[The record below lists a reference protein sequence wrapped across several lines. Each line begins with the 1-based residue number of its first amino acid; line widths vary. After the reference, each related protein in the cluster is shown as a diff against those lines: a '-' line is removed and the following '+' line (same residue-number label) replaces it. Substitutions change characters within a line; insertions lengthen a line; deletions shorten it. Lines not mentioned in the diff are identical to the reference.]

1 MKPFTYKDYLYYKKQ
16 KVRNLEEKLNISQEF
31 YNRIYKI
38 SNKDFSENALLSGNL
53 QEEKEEYLIE
63 EEKNL
68 KIKKEINQ
76 IHDKTY
82 KTILSN
88 KKEVVKLINSTLNFL
103 DEKYQIKEDE
113 IEKYNSSFI
122 TKSLKNRESD
132 VIYRMKE
139 KEVFFLIEQQS
150 KIDNM
155 MPYRIL
161 EYCMLI
167 MEDAIDKRKAKTK
180 GYKYPKVYPIVL
192 YTGKNEWKE
201 VKRIEECQEKLEGI
215 EEQGFSQYSLIDI
228 NKYTKEELLEK
239 EGILSKILILEK
251 TKTEKELVKDMKDI
265 VKTKM
270 TKEEKELLEEIVYRI
285 FANNIE
291 KEKIE
296 GIMKKLESK
305 EEQEMVIEE
314 VLKKSREREFNKGKK
329 IGLQKGRELGVSE
342 GRKIGISEGRKL
354 GVSEGRKIGVNEGR
368 EIGIQEGRKEEK
380 NKIIIEM
387 IRNEVGDNI
396 IMKIVN
402 INEEELEKIKKKL
415 NSKEI
420 N

>member
-88 KKEVVKLINSTLNFL
+88 KKEVVKLINSTLNLL

-150 KIDNM
+150 KIDNR

-167 MEDAIDKRKAKTK
+167 MEDVIDKRKSKTK

-192 YTGKNEWKE
+192 YTGKTEWKE

-215 EEQGFSQYSLIDI
+215 EEKGFSEYSLIDI
-228 NKYTKEELLEK
+228 NKYTKNELLKK
-239 EGILSKILILEK
+239 EGILSKVMILEK
-251 TKTEKELVKDMKDI
+251 TKTERELIKDLKNI
-265 VKTKM
+265 IKTKM
-270 TKEEKELLEEIVYRI
+270 TKEEKELLEEIVYKI
-285 FANNIE
+285 FANDIE

-296 GIMKKLESK
+296 EIMKKLEGK

-314 VLKKSREREFNKGKK
+314 VLRKSREREFKKGISEGKK
-329 IGLQKGRELGVSE
+329 LGLQKGRELGVNE
-342 GRKIGISEGRKL
+342 GRKI
-354 GVSEGRKIGVNEGR
+354 GVSEGRKL
-368 EIGIQEGRKEEK
+368 GIQEGRKEEK

-396 IMKIVN
+396 IMKIVD
-402 INEEELEKIKKKL
+402 IDEEELKKVKKKL
-415 NSKEI
+415 NSKKK

>member
-16 KVRNLEEKLNISQEF
+16 KIKTLKEELNISEEF
-31 YNRIYKI
+31 YNKIYKI
-38 SNKDFSENALLSGNL
+38 FKKESIESQTLSGNL
-53 QEEKEEYLIE
+53 QEEKAEYLVE
-63 EEKNL
+63 SEKNL
-68 KIKKEINQ
+68 KPKQEVNQ

-88 KKEVVKLINSTLNFL
+88 KKEVVKLINSTLNL
-103 DEKYQIKEDE
+103 LEEKYQIKEDE

-192 YTGKNEWKE
+192 YTGKREWKE

-215 EEQGFSQYSLIDI
+215 EEKGFSQYSLIDI

-265 VKTKM
+265 IKTKM
-270 TKEEKELLEEIVYRI
+270 TKEEKELLEEIVYKI
-285 FANNIE
+285 FANDIE

-296 GIMKKLESK
+296 GIMKKLEK
-305 EEQEMVIEE
+305 REEKEMVIEE
-314 VLKKSREREFNKGKK
+314 VLRKSREREFKK
-329 IGLQKGRELGVSE
+329 
-342 GRKIGISEGRKL
+342 GISEGKKL
-354 GVSEGRKIGVNEGR
+354 GVSEGRKIGVSEGRKIGVSEGR

-387 IRNEVGDNI
+387 IRNEVGDSI

-402 INEEELEKIKKKL
+402 ISEDELKEVKKKL
-415 NSKEI
+415 NSKE
-420 N
+420 

>member
-1 MKPFTYKDYLYYKKQ
+1 MEPFTYKDYLYYKKQ
-16 KVRNLEEKLNISQEF
+16 KIKTLKEELNISEEF
-31 YNRIYKI
+31 YNKIYKI
-38 SNKDFSENALLSGNL
+38 FKKESIENQTLSGNL
-53 QEEKEEYLIE
+53 QEEKAEYLVE
-63 EEKNL
+63 SEKNS
-68 KIKKEINQ
+68 KPKQEVSQ

-88 KKEVVKLINSTLNFL
+88 KKEVVKLINSTLNLL

-239 EGILSKILILEK
+239 EGILNKNLILEK

-415 NSKEI
+415 NSREI

>member
-1 MKPFTYKDYLYYKKQ
+1 MEPFTYKDYLYYKKQ
-16 KVRNLEEKLNISQEF
+16 KIKTLKEELNISEEF
-31 YNRIYKI
+31 YNKIYKI
-38 SNKDFSENALLSGNL
+38 FKKESIENQTLLGNL
-53 QEEKEEYLIE
+53 QEEKAEYLVE
-63 EEKNL
+63 SEKNL
-68 KIKKEINQ
+68 KPKQEVNQ

-88 KKEVVKLINSTLNFL
+88 KKEVVKLINSTLNL
-103 DEKYQIKEDE
+103 LEEKYQIKEDE

-150 KIDNM
+150 KIDNR

-192 YTGKNEWKE
+192 YTGKREWKE

-215 EEQGFSQYSLIDI
+215 EEKGFSQYSLIDI
-228 NKYTKEELLEK
+228 NKYTKDELLAK
-239 EGILSKILILEK
+239 EGILSKIMILEK

-265 VKTKM
+265 IKTKM
-270 TKEEKELLEEIVYRI
+270 TKEEKELLEEIVYKI
-285 FANNIE
+285 FANDIE

-296 GIMKKLESK
+296 GIMKKLEK
-305 EEQEMVIEE
+305 REEKEMVIEE
-314 VLKKSREREFNKGKK
+314 VLRKSREREFKK
-329 IGLQKGRELGVSE
+329 
-342 GRKIGISEGRKL
+342 GISEGKKL
-354 GVSEGRKIGVNEGR
+354 GVSEGRKIGVSEGRKIGVSEGR

-387 IRNEVGDNI
+387 IRNEVGDSI

-402 INEEELEKIKKKL
+402 ISEDELEEVKKKL
-415 NSKEI
+415 NRKE
-420 N
+420 

>member
-16 KVRNLEEKLNISQEF
+16 KIKTLKEELNISEEF
-31 YNRIYKI
+31 YNKIYKI
-38 SNKDFSENALLSGNL
+38 FKKESIENQTLLGNL
-53 QEEKEEYLIE
+53 QEEKAEYLVE
-63 EEKNL
+63 SEKNL
-68 KIKKEINQ
+68 KPKQEVNQ

-88 KKEVVKLINSTLNFL
+88 KKEVVKLINSTLNL
-103 DEKYQIKEDE
+103 LEEKYQIKEDE

-150 KIDNM
+150 KIDNR

-192 YTGKNEWKE
+192 YTGKREWKE
-201 VKRIEECQEKLEGI
+201 IKRIEECQEKLEGI
-215 EEQGFSQYSLIDI
+215 EEKGFSQYSLIDI
-228 NKYTKEELLEK
+228 NKYTKNELLKK
-239 EGILSKILILEK
+239 EGILSKVMILEK
-251 TKTEKELVKDMKDI
+251 TKTERELIKDLKNI
-265 VKTKM
+265 IKTKM
-270 TKEEKELLEEIVYRI
+270 TKEEKELLEEIVYKI
-285 FANNIE
+285 FANDIE

-296 GIMKKLESK
+296 GIMKRLEK
-305 EEQEMVIEE
+305 REEKEMVIEE
-314 VLKKSREREFNKGKK
+314 VLRKSREREFKK
-329 IGLQKGRELGVSE
+329 
-342 GRKIGISEGRKL
+342 GISEGKKL
-354 GVSEGRKIGVNEGR
+354 GVSEGRKIGVSEGRKIGVSEGR

-387 IRNEVGDNI
+387 IRNEVGDSI

-402 INEEELEKIKKKL
+402 ISEDELEEVKKKL
-415 NSKEI
+415 NRKE
-420 N
+420 